1 MNNDFLSDAMNEISD
16 KHIAEAAT
24 YKLKAKALPL
34 KKLIAAAAC
43 IGVVA
48 ASALAVMNTG
58 SRTQPTASYPD
69 STYPSITAP
78 TTVAAIDKYTTEI
91 SQEPTSTTV
100 AYTPPVVS
108 GTVAGTTIAC
118 DGNRTTD
125 ITNEPTVKNEIFPEI
140 VKATLYVD
148 GIAEEIS
155 PDDSRLIKM
164 TDYIM
169 KSYNEHSYTRIQ
181 GVLDQNTVEE
191 YYMSKAKAYMELE
204 MEGEASAE
212 LGRYDRAIIAYD
224 SVIMIDSDSVSYHG
238 EGNPFNFCFSPYN
251 TGCVPVAPILY
262 VCGFIN
268 SSAPYRES

>member
-1 MNNDFLSDAMNEISD
+1 M
-16 KHIAEAAT
+16 
-24 YKLKAKALPL
+24 
-34 KKLIAAAAC
+34 KKLFIVLCVAI
-43 IGVVA
+43 IGVTLVVVLSNTVLFSEKP
-48 ASALAVMNTG
+48 SAEV
-58 SRTQPTASYPD
+58 
-69 STYPSITAP
+69 
-78 TTVAAIDKYTTEI
+78 
-91 SQEPTSTTV
+91 
-100 AYTPPVVS
+100 
-108 GTVAGTTIAC
+108 TTIAC

-140 VKATLYVD
+140 VKATLYFD

-169 KSYNEHSYTRIQ
+169 KSYNEHSYTWIQ

-204 MEGEASAE
+204 LEGEASAE

-238 EGNPFNFCFSPYN
+238 EGNPYNFCFSPYN
-251 TGCVPVAPILY
+251 NTVGVSVAPVLY
-262 VCGFIN
+262 ICGFVNTSTPCGEQIN
-268 SSAPYRES
+268 N